1 MQSSELALR
10 AGKHSHP
17 ILRRAVDVL
26 LGAIVFAVV
35 VALAPVPVQA
45 ADGLIPPKWDVS
57 GSWQINQSNGPAI
70 ALQLKQSGDQV
81 TGSATSGG
89 IKGTVLTGTVID
101 DELRLR
107 ITWRGTATVITK
119 VDNVT
124 NFVGA
129 IASNGAISG
138 QAIDDGKGRADIIS
152 WSSTARMKRYGEVAK
167 PSRPGS
173 PPTEEDA
180 DPTTPAI
187 GASRSVVT
195 MPADATESTTTIW
208 WNSGSDHPRA
218 EVWVK
223 VDNQERR
230 FVARGQSGELRV
242 RVKAGKTYH
251 YMLLDRRERL
261 ATVTVEGM

>member
-119 VDNVT
+119 VDNGHQ
-124 NFVGA
+124 FRRCHRFKR
-129 IASNGAISG
+129 SDFRSG
-138 QAIDDGKGRADIIS
+138 NR
-152 WSSTARMKRYGEVAK
+152 
-167 PSRPGS
+167 
-173 PPTEEDA
+173 
-180 DPTTPAI
+180 
-187 GASRSVVT
+187 
-195 MPADATESTTTIW
+195 
-208 WNSGSDHPRA
+208 
-218 EVWVK
+218 
-223 VDNQERR
+223 
-230 FVARGQSGELRV
+230 
-242 RVKAGKTYH
+242 
-251 YMLLDRRERL
+251 
-261 ATVTVEGM
+261 